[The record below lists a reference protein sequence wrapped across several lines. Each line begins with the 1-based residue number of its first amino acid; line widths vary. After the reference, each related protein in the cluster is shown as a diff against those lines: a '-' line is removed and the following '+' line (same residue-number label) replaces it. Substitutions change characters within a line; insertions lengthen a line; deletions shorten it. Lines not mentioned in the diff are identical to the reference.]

1 MIATEKPGASTAPGS
16 PAASPAK
23 RKDTPV
29 RVPPLIAEVARM
41 EPAEAL
47 RRMESLPEGL
57 SETTAAERLEK
68 FGPNEVS
75 KEQRH
80 TWAARIY
87 HAVRNPLVILLSV
100 LAIISFSTATE
111 SSDFVGAWLM
121 VLMVILGVALRFIQE
136 SKADSAA
143 AKLKAM
149 IKVTATV
156 VRESRPA
163 EVPLQGLVP
172 GDIVKLSAGD
182 MIPADVRVLTAKD
195 LFIIQATL
203 TGESLPVE
211 KFDSR
216 ETRENI
222 SPLESANLCF
232 LGTSVESG
240 TAQAVVVETGPRT
253 YLGGIAHSMTTQVVE
268 TSFDKGIK
276 RFTYLML
283 TFMLVMV
290 PAVFFINAL
299 SKSPSQIADDDIVN
313 GRSLA
318 GKLAAKTDPVSAFLS
333 ARLDPDA
340 QAALAA
346 YKVSP
351 TNNEALNATLASNLN
366 TVVSGP
372 SIYDEK
378 RFQNVPLDPRTD
390 ARLKHPRRRDFRLNR
405 LLLEDAYPKELKKSG
420 KHDWGGAFL
429 FALAVAVG
437 LTPEMLP
444 MIVSVCLSK
453 GALAMAKKKVIV
465 KRLNSIQNFGAMDVL
480 CTDKTGTLTRDHVI
494 LEIHCDVFKNDSDAV
509 LLDAY
514 LISHFQTGLKNVLDR
529 AVLSHPEARQKLCID
544 HYKKVDEIPFDFS
557 RKMMSVI
564 VETPEHEYH
573 MLTKGAPEAVF
584 AHCSQFES
592 EGETLPMEPILIG
605 DLIQEYNDLSADGFR
620 VLAVAYRNLDKR
632 AAYSKADETELIL
645 KGYIAFLDPPKDTAG
660 QAIAALQHN
669 GVAVKVL
676 TGDNDLVTRKV
687 CKDVGLDTGAV
698 LLGSAVETM
707 SDPQLG
713 KAVET
718 TQVFARLSPT
728 HKQRIVQ
735 ALRRNGHVV
744 GFMGDGIN
752 DAPALRAADVGL
764 SVDNAVDIAK
774 ESADMILLEKNL
786 MVLEEGVLE
795 GRKVFVNIL
804 KYIRMGA
811 SSNFGNMF
819 SVLGASA
826 FLPYQPMLPIQIL
839 TNNLLYDFSQVAIPT
854 DNVSARLIAKPQPW
868 DMGEIA
874 RFILFIGPVSSIFDY
889 TTFFVMLYLFHCW
902 APSGAALFHTGW
914 FVESLMTQTLIIHVI
929 RTRQIPFIQA
939 RASTALTITTVIIMA
954 VSAWLPY
961 SSLAKM
967 LGLVPLPWLFWP
979 ILLATLICYVI
990 LTQLVKMWLI
1000 RMRWL

>member
-1 MIATEKPGASTAPGS
+1 MPTSEQPTPTAP
-16 PAASPAK
+16 PPPK
-23 RKDTPV
+23 RKAPNPK
-29 RVPPLIAEVARM
+29 VPSRLIEAARAESV
-41 EPAEAL
+41 EAL
-47 RRMESLPEGL
+47 RLLETATEGL
-57 SETTAAERLEK
+57 SEAVAAERLEHY
-68 FGPNEVS
+68 GPNEVS
-75 KEQRH
+75 KEKHNVWSQRLWH
-80 TWAARIY
+80 S
-87 HAVRNPLVILLSV
+87 VRNPLVILLTV
-100 LAIISFSTATE
+100 LASISFYTAQET
-111 SSDFVGAWLM
+111 SDYVGAWLM

-156 VRESRPA
+156 LRDGKAE
-163 EVPLQGLVP
+163 EVPLQCLVP

-182 MIPADVRVLTAKD
+182 MIPGDVRVLTAKD

-211 KFDSR
+211 KFDAR

-222 SPLESANLCF
+222 SPLEFTNLCF

-253 YLGGIAHSMTTQVVE
+253 YLGGIASSMTTQLVE
-268 TSFDKGIK
+268 TNFDKGIK

-283 TFMLVMV
+283 TFMAIMV

-299 SKSPSQIADDDIVN
+299 SKSPSVIADDDIVN
-313 GRSLA
+313 VPSLA
-318 GKLAAKTDPVSAFLS
+318 GKLTAKSDPVSAYLS
-333 ARLDPDA
+333 GQLDPVA
-340 QAALAA
+340 TAALADFQ
-346 YKVSP
+346 VSP
-351 TNNEALNATLASNLN
+351 INHNDLGGILISNLN
-366 TVVSGP
+366 MIVSGP
-372 SIYDEK
+372 LIYDQK
-378 RFQNVPLDPRTD
+378 RFQNIPLEPETES
-390 ARLKHPRRRDFRLNR
+390 RLAHPRPHDFRLNR
-405 LLLEDAYPKELKKSG
+405 LLLQDAYPTELKKSG
-420 KHDWGGAFL
+420 KHDWAGAFL

-465 KRLNSIQNFGAMDVL
+465 KRLNAIQNFGAMDVL
-480 CTDKTGTLTRDHVI
+480 CTDKTGTLTQDHVI
-494 LEIHCDVFKNDSDAV
+494 LEIHCDVFKNESDTV

-529 AVLSHPEARQKLCID
+529 AVLSHPEAQKKVCID

-573 MLTKGAPEAVF
+573 ILTKGAPEAVF
-584 AHCSQFES
+584 AHCTHFES
-592 EGETLPMEPILIG
+592 EGEILPMEPILTG

-620 VLAVAYRNLDKR
+620 VLAVASRNLDKR
-632 AAYSKADETELIL
+632 AAYSKADESELTL
-645 KGYIAFLDPPKDTAG
+645 KGYIAFLDPPKESAEK
-660 QAIAALQHN
+660 AIAALQHN
-669 GVAVKVL
+669 GVRVKVL

-687 CKDVGLDTGAV
+687 CKDVGLDTGTV
-698 LLGSAVETM
+698 LLGNAIEAMT
-707 SDPQLG
+707 DEQLG

-728 HKQRIVQ
+728 HKQRIVE
-735 ALRRNGHVV
+735 ALRHNGHVV

-786 MVLEEGVLE
+786 MVLDEGVLE

-854 DNVSARLIAKPQPW
+854 DNVNVNLIAKPQPW
-868 DMGEIA
+868 DMGEIT

-889 TTFFVMLYLFHCW
+889 TTFFVMLYLFGCW
-902 APSGAALFHTGW
+902 VPSGAALFHTGW

-939 RASTALTITTVIIMA
+939 RASTALTVTTVIIMA
-954 VSAWLPY
+954 ISAWLPY
-961 SSLAKM
+961 SPLAKM
-967 LGLVPLPWLFWP
+967 LGLVPLPGLFWP
-979 ILLATLICYVI
+979 ILLATLVCYVI
-990 LTQLVKMWLI
+990 LTKLVKMWLI
-1000 RMRWL
+1000 RRKWL